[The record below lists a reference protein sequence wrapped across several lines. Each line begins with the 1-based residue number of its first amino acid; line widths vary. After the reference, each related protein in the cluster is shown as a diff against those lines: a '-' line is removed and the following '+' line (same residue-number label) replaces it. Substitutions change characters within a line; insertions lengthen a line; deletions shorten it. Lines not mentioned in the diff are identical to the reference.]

1 MLQTTIVLQ
10 TSQVIVQTTTAQV
23 MAQVLIDEIIWISQT
38 TSVIETIGIAITQV
52 ILIRIVQWQIV
63 SCMPSLAVV

>member
-10 TSQVIVQTTTAQV
+10 TSQVIVQITTAQV

>member
-63 SCMPSLAVV
+63 LCMPSLAVV

>member
-1 MLQTTIVLQ
+1 MLQTSIVLQ